1 MALLERFIAKIGIV
15 GVVALLLTAS
25 VLVNLWQFSRA
36 GKADARCATRISEL
50 QAVVARKEAEAEKY
64 ALEVGRENARRAA
77 ADAKRIQ
84 SDTVRYVERIREVP
98 VYLSAA
104 CDGPMPSG
112 LRNALGDAARA
123 ANGHVRIGA
132 N

>member
-1 MALLERFIAKIGIV
+1 MYLERIIAKIGIV

-36 GKADARCATRISEL
+36 GKSDARCATRISEL

-98 VYLSAA
+98 VYLPVA

-123 ANGHVRIGA
+123 ANGHVRTWE